1 MIKTMNKSII
11 KLHLAIFLLL
21 FITYLLLP
29 FSITAQQSPLSIQF
43 SPTLVPIKTGEEKII
58 KFTLNSED
66 QISAFDLNFQTSG
79 SLQVFRFENNIGF
92 DTTVDPFTIKQVAH
106 SLSKTNSRIAYIIN
120 SPQNNLPKKIDLYI
134 KVKGTTTGQ
143 AKITLDYNNSQV
155 LNGRGDLL
163 KINPNQEATYSL
175 NLNESSKEFINPS
188 TLPPPNYP
196 DNTALVDLK
205 LKLFG
210 AQNQPQ
216 NLKALAVAVGRVGE
230 TKYETE
236 PHEFNLVPNSDGT
249 FSGTAAFPNFK
260 DGTKFSLMIKVDKY
274 LLKRICNSD
283 ASESKPAGYTCTDP
297 SLTIKR
303 GLNNF
308 DFSNVSLLPGDL
320 GLTDG
325 ILNGYDLSLVRN
337 NLSKNTPEAVALADL
352 NYDNQVDEKDLNI
365 IKFIAGST
373 GREADQ

>member
-1 MIKTMNKSII
+1 MKKILVTLIISIFI
-11 KLHLAIFLLL
+11 PL
-21 FITYLLLP
+21 FNS
-29 FSITAQQSPLSIQF
+29 SILNAQQSTLATSF
-43 SPTLVPIKTGEEKII
+43 SPSGSDLKTNEEKII
-58 KFTLNSED
+58 KLTLTSDN
-66 QISAFDLNFQTSG
+66 QISALDLKFQTTG
-79 SLQVFRFENNIGF
+79 SLLITDFRNALETDSNLAPF
-92 DTTVDPFTIKQVAH
+92 DYKQITKN
-106 SLSKTNSRIAYIIN
+106 LEKTNSSLGYIFTV
-120 SPQNNLPKKIDLYI
+120 PTPKLPKTVTLYI
-134 KVKGTTTGQ
+134 KIQGSTTGEG
-143 AKITLDYNNSQV
+143 KISIDFNNSQV
-155 LNGRGDLL
+155 LNGSGSLL
-163 KINPNQEATYSL
+163 Q
-175 NLNESSKEFINPS
+175 INPS
-188 TLPPPNYP
+188 QSASYNLTLSESSPNFINLASIPAVNYP
-196 DNTALVDLK
+196 DSAARVNIK

-210 AQNQPQ
+210 ALANT
-216 NLKALAVAVGRVGE
+216 NTKLKGTAVAVGRVGD
-230 TKYETE
+230 TKYETQIQ
-236 PHEFNLVPNSDGT
+236 NLDLTPNSDGT
-249 FSGTAAFPNFK
+249 LNGYVAFPDFK
-260 DGTKFSLMIKVDKY
+260 DGNKFSLMIKVDKY